1 VVMWRKG
8 EYSNLMMLVRLW
20 LPGKKTVFLY
30 VEQFWTMFEKKSVN
44 KNFLLLSN
52 FRQGFRKRRISE
64 QLKKTKKVNLNML
77 G

>member
-1 VVMWRKG
+1 MWRTG

-44 KNFLLLSN
+44 NKFLL
-52 FRQGFRKRRISE
+52 
-64 QLKKTKKVNLNML
+64 
-77 G
+77 